1 MPSQITN
8 YQCPACNGGLHFSS
22 ATGRLEC
29 EYCGSNFSVEEI
41 EALYARK
48 DEAAAEAQAKAEA
61 KAEAQAAQAS
71 AEGWDISGMS
81 SDWGADAA
89 GMKAYNCPSCGA
101 ELICDA
107 TTAAT
112 SCPYCGN
119 PTIVPG
125 QFAGALKP
133 DYVIPFKLDKNAA
146 IAALKQHYKGKY
158 LLPKVFSDA
167 NHINEIKGVYVPF
180 WLFNSSADADASFNA
195 TKTEAHR
202 EGDFDV
208 VTTFHYQV
216 HRAGSMSF
224 DCVPVDGSTKM
235 PNDYMDSL
243 EPYDF
248 RELKPFSKAYLPGYL
263 ADKFDVSSD
272 DGAKRVEE
280 RIRATVEHVV
290 NSDVQG
296 YASVTPIGSNVKI
309 NRGTVHYA
317 MLPVWLLNTKWQGKD
332 YLFAMNGQTG
342 KLVGDL
348 PADQRKYRLTML
360 GLTILIAA
368 VLMLLGIPGW
378 IAKLFL

>member
-1 MPSQITN
+1 
-8 YQCPACNGGLHFSS
+8 
-22 ATGRLEC
+22 
-29 EYCGSNFSVEEI
+29 
-41 EALYARK
+41 
-48 DEAAAEAQAKAEA
+48 
-61 KAEAQAAQAS
+61 
-71 AEGWDISGMS
+71 MS

-216 HRAGSMSF
+216 HRAGSMNF

-296 YASVTPIGSNVKI
+296 YASVTPNGSNVKI

-378 IAKLFL
+378 IARLFL

>member
-8 YQCPACNGGLHFSS
+8 YQCPACTGGLHFSS
-22 ATGRLEC
+22 ATGKLEC
-29 EYCGSNFSVEEI
+29 EYCGSSFTVEEI
-41 EALYARK
+41 EAFYAQK
-48 DEAAAEAQAKAEA
+48 DEAAAQAQAQADA
-61 KAEAQAAQAS
+61 KAEAQAAQAA
-71 AEGWDISGMS
+71 AEGWDTSGMT

-146 IAALKQHYKGKY
+146 VAALKRHYKGKY
-158 LLPKVFSDA
+158 LLPKVFSDD
-167 NHINEIKGVYVPF
+167 NHINEVKGVYVPF
-180 WLFNSSADADASFNA
+180 WLFTSTADADASYLA

-216 HRAGSMSF
+216 HRAGSMNF
-224 DCVPVDGSTKM
+224 NMVPVDGSTKM

-243 EPYDF
+243 EPYDYS
-248 RELKPFSKAYLPGYL
+248 ELKPFSKAYLPGYL

-272 DGAKRVEE
+272 AGAKRVEE
-280 RIRATVEHVV
+280 RIRATVAHVV
-290 NSDVQG
+290 DGDVQG
-296 YASVTPIGSNVKI
+296 YASVSPGASNVKI
-309 NRGTVHYA
+309 NRGAVHYA
-317 MLPVWLLNTKWQGKD
+317 MLPVWLLNTKWEGKD

-348 PADQRKYRLTML
+348 PVDNRKLRLTRL
-360 GLTILIAA
+360 GLTLLIAA
-368 VLMLLGIPGW
+368 VLFLFGFSGW
-378 IAKLFL
+378 IARLFL